1 MLKDEVFQ
9 APIAE
14 LAPEIH
20 AGRLSPVELTDGFL
34 ARIERLNARF
44 NAYEH
49 VTPERAREQAKQAES
64 EIRAKQIRGPLHG
77 IPYAA
82 KDLFDTKGIPTAWGT
97 TFLRGR
103 IPAENATAVQRME
116 DAGAVLLGKTAM
128 VEFAGCLG
136 YRYANASA
144 SGPGR
149 NPWDPSRWTGGS
161 SSGSGA
167 AVAAGL
173 ATFALGTETWGSILC
188 PSAFCGLTGIRPTYG
203 LVSRAGGM
211 VGAYTFDKV
220 GPLAHNAADCRA
232 ILRALAGPDPRDP
245 SCTSEPVAL
254 ELPRAA
260 TLRDLRIAVVP
271 LDWSQAGEPEVKAAF
286 DAAVADLRG
295 MGLSL
300 ETAELPAVPASE
312 VSGALITAEALA
324 AFEPFLDDGRVEQ
337 LVDDMARHQRA
348 IAEPFTAADAVKAM
362 RLRESIQRAM
372 DTFFEKY
379 DVIVSPNFMSVAPP
393 VDMDLNAALPY
404 GDPLGGLAAACGLPG
419 LALPGGKGRAGMPC
433 GFQLV
438 AAPYDEAVLFAL
450 GEAYQARTA
459 HHRAHP
465 SIG

>member
-1 MLKDEVFQ
+1 MLKDTVFH
-9 APIAE
+9 ATIGELSAE
-14 LAPEIH
+14 IRV
-20 AGRLSPVELTDGFL
+20 GRLSPVELTNGFL
-34 ARIERLNARF
+34 TRIEPLNARF
-44 NAYEH
+44 NAFERP
-49 VTPERAREQAKQAES
+49 TPELAREQAKRAES
-64 EIRAKQIRGPLHG
+64 EIKAKRYRGPLHG

-82 KDLFDTKGIPTAWGT
+82 KDLFDTQGIATAWGT

-103 IPAENATAVQRME
+103 IPTENATAVQRMQ

-220 GPLAHNAADCRA
+220 GPLARSAADCRTVLA
-232 ILRALAGPDPRDP
+232 ALAGPDPRDP
-245 SCTSEPVAL
+245 SCTDRHVPLMIEHTRPLSS
-254 ELPRAA
+254 
-260 TLRDLRIAVVP
+260 LRIAVVP
-271 LDWSQAGEPEVKAAF
+271 LDWSQAGEPEVRAMF
-286 DAAVADLRG
+286 DAAVSELRG

-324 AFEPFLDDGRVEQ
+324 AFEPFLNDGRVTQ

-348 IAEPFTAADAVKAM
+348 IAEPFTAADLVKAM
-362 RLRESIQRAM
+362 RLRESIQRTMA
-372 DTFFEKY
+372 TFFEKY
-379 DVIVSPNFMSVAPP
+379 DVIVTPNFMSVAPP

-404 GDPLGGLAAACGLPG
+404 GDPVGGLAAACGLPG
-419 LALPGGKGRAGMPC
+419 LALPGGFGKAGMPC

-438 AAPYDEAVLFAL
+438 AAPYDEALLFAL

-459 HHRAHP
+459 HHLKLAPVH
-465 SIG
+465 